1 MAEPPFLVEPQWFM
15 VGPCR
20 LRAKTGSLAGTR
32 FCFQFFRKSQNHT
45 FGFCPMR
52 RVGGERGKVKGRHL
66 WVVCPEKCRP
76 EENPRGQRLRV
87 PAGLS
92 FTHGKKF

>member
-1 MAEPPFLVEPQWFM
+1 
-15 VGPCR
+15 
-20 LRAKTGSLAGTR
+20 
-32 FCFQFFRKSQNHT
+32 
-45 FGFCPMR
+45 MR

-76 EENPRGQRLRV
+76 EEKPRGQRLRV

>member
-1 MAEPPFLVEPQWFM
+1 
-15 VGPCR
+15 
-20 LRAKTGSLAGTR
+20 
-32 FCFQFFRKSQNHT
+32 
-45 FGFCPMR
+45 MR

-76 EENPRGQRLRV
+76 EEKPRGQPLRV